1 MSIRRGTQERA
12 GLGKPGSLAVGGL
25 VTPRYLQMCE
35 GCYLHHPVHVGFER
49 VWTPQN
55 TDPEAKI
62 QTTNG
67 VGTQTD
73 AMGTA
78 EGVRTI
84 DCKPYKP
91 WGTKV

>member
-1 MSIRRGTQERA
+1 MSIRRGTQGRA

-25 VTPRYLQMCE
+25 VTTAAATSARSERSRGLVGSEVAMFANHVDRRWAKERY
-35 GCYLHHPVHVGFER
+35 
-49 VWTPQN
+49 TP
-55 TDPEAKI
+55 KL
-62 QTTNG
+62 

-78 EGVRTI
+78 EGFRTI